1 MTTRDIVA
9 AVLAAYA
16 VGDVDGAL
24 AHCADHVCYKNN
36 SSPDMGMWEFDC
48 HGVDAFR
55 EALGQIN
62 AEFEMER
69 YEVLEIL
76 VDGSRAA
83 TRQALRARHRET
95 GAVTETMIAD
105 FWTVEDGKV
114 TSVLEFQDTADI
126 VALRSKSA

>member
-36 SSPDMGMWEFDC
+36 SSPNMGMWEFDC

-62 AEFEMER
+62 AEFEMEL
-69 YEVLEIL
+69 YYDDLFEASKTKTKSSEEVSTFNTVIFIFIL
-76 VDGSRAA
+76 IC
-83 TRQALRARHRET
+83 LF
-95 GAVTETMIAD
+95 AV
-105 FWTVEDGKV
+105 VS
-114 TSVLEFQDTADI
+114 SVGNNEN
-126 VALRSKSA
+126 